1 MIYVTGD
8 VHGEYHDFMRRIHG
22 AGVKRGSTVII
33 CGDFGLVWNDEYHRY
48 FLQILKSEP
57 FDFLFVDGNHEDFD
71 LLYSYPVEDWNGGKI
86 HRISDNIMH
95 LMRGQVFEI
104 EGRKFFTMGG
114 AYSIDKAMRREG
126 ISWWSAEIPTDEEY
140 KTAGESLEKCGYSV
154 DYVITH
160 TIPKSAIH
168 RLGRVPA
175 ENDGELTGYLEWL
188 YSEKLDFKKWFAGHW
203 HKNILVNDNLQILF
217 DEVQEIE

>member
-1 MIYVTGD
+1 MIYITGD
-8 VHGEYHDFMRRIHG
+8 VHGEYNDFMNRIYK
-22 AGVKRGSTVII
+22 AGVKTGSTVIV

-48 FLQILKSEP
+48 FLKILKSQP
-57 FDFLFVDGNHEDFD
+57 FKFLFVDGNHEDFD
-71 LLYSYPVEDWNGGKI
+71 LLYTYPVEEWNGGKV
-86 HRISDNIMH
+86 HRISDNICH

-126 ISWWSAEIPTDEEY
+126 ISWWSAELPTNEEY
-140 KTAGESLEKCGYSV
+140 RTAEENLEKCGYSV

-160 TIPKSAIH
+160 TIPESAIY
-168 RLGRVPA
+168 RLKKVPA
-175 ENDGELTGYLEWL
+175 DNDRELTGYFEWL
-188 YSEKLDFKKWFAGHW
+188 YSEKLEFKKWFAGHW
-203 HKNILVNDNLQILF
+203 HKNTLVNENLQILF